1 MSLQIQKLKNGDLLS
16 ISIQTHFRFSPISV
30 TKMLGVRR
38 WAVPRWKRV
47 AVGLGSSAGS
57 ADASSVAVN
66 EIFGR
71 KLGADD
77 LVLAGLTRGRKF
89 GLSCGQ
95 CSTGDHGGFVLIRSY
110 DLLELIPLKFPSE
123 KELFLFLFLSFFFFL
138 CVLFNPEFEVPTKKM
153 RVALPSEIG
162 MLDYSRAGAL
172 VALVL
177 QGDLRG

>member
-1 MSLQIQKLKNGDLLS
+1 
-16 ISIQTHFRFSPISV
+16 
-30 TKMLGVRR
+30 MLGVRR

-123 KELFLFLFLSFFFFL
+123 KELFLFLFFFFFFFFL
-138 CVLFNPEFEVPTKKM
+138 CVCMCV
-153 RVALPSEIG
+153 VQSGI
-162 MLDYSRAGAL
+162 
-172 VALVL
+172 
-177 QGDLRG
+177 

>member
-16 ISIQTHFRFSPISV
+16 ISIQTHFRFSAISV

>member
-1 MSLQIQKLKNGDLLS
+1 
-16 ISIQTHFRFSPISV
+16 
-30 TKMLGVRR
+30 MLGVRR

-138 CVLFNPEFEVPTKKM
+138 CVCMCV
-153 RVALPSEIG
+153 VQSGI
-162 MLDYSRAGAL
+162 
-172 VALVL
+172 
-177 QGDLRG
+177 

>member
-1 MSLQIQKLKNGDLLS
+1 
-16 ISIQTHFRFSPISV
+16 
-30 TKMLGVRR
+30 MLGVRR

-153 RVALPSEIG
+153 RVALSSEIG
-162 MLDYSRAGAL
+162 MLNYSRAGAL